1 MLRRFPV
8 FALVGCLVRAPDTV
22 RWRCPEG
29 PIRAVILASVL
40 ILPYASGPM
49 ALLDEVV
56 HQFAGAVVH
65 LDVERL
71 HLTREVVERHNGRDG
86 DEKTERR
93 RYQSLRDTACNCAD
107 TGGLLRCNLLEGVQ
121 NTDHGAEQSD
131 KRGRRTD
138 RGQTAQTALQLRVND
153 RLRALE
159 RTLGALDLLRSDAAA
174 GTEAA
179 ELLQTGRNDLRQVR
193 LLRAVGNLDRL
204 IQTPVLQRTG
214 NLWGKLARLLA
225 GSGEIK
231 GPIDDHS
238 ERPDRHDEEKDDD
251 AARQPAHIAPK
262 THDTET
268 DLGLLEVHRE
278 GSGNVIESCCKMS
291 ENHWNISSWVEL

>member
-49 ALLDEVV
+49 ALFDEVV
-56 HQFAGAVVH
+56 HQFAGAGVH

-71 HLTREVVERHNGRDG
+71 HLAREVVERHNGRDG

-93 RYQSLRDTACNCAD
+93 RYQSLRDTAGDCAD

-121 NTDHGAEQSD
+121 NTDHGAEQPD
-131 KRGRRTD
+131 KRSRRTD
-138 RGQTAQTALQLRVND
+138 RGQTAKTALQLRMND
-153 RLRALE
+153 CLRALE
-159 RTLGALDLLRSDAAA
+159 RTLGAFHLLRSDAAA

-179 ELLQTGRNDLRQVR
+179 KLLQASRDDLCQVR

-204 IQTPVLQRTG
+204 IQTAVLQRAG
-214 NLWGKLARLLA
+214 HLRSKLTRLLA
-225 GSGEIK
+225 GSGEIE
-231 GPIDDHS
+231 GAVDDHS
-238 ERPDRHDEEKDDD
+238 ERP
-251 AARQPAHIAPK
+251 
-262 THDTET
+262 
-268 DLGLLEVHRE
+268 
-278 GSGNVIESCCKMS
+278 
-291 ENHWNISSWVEL
+291 